1 MEIKQ
6 TRDTCVDRLTE
17 VDGKGLEIMANI
29 RSSQQLG
36 AVMEGYIASVLGS
49 AYGVGKY
56 QMLLRGTISWQGRGR
71 DDLTTIGKA
80 AEDGWRDS
88 DSEHK

>member
-1 MEIKQ
+1 MELMQ

-36 AVMEGYIASVLGS
+36 AVMEGYIASVFGS
-49 AYGVGKY
+49 SYGVGKY

-80 AEDGWRDS
+80 SEDGWRDK
-88 DSEHK
+88 DKD